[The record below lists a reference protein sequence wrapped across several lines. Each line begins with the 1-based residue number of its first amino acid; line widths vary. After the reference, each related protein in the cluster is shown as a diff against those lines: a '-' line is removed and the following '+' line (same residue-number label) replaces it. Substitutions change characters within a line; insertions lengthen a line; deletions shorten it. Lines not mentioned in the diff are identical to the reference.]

1 MGSRGKERL
10 SGRIL
15 KSNCVPLIGSE
26 PHINVNTK
34 SESEIQSSDNMPD
47 QVCSSVLARICQMF
61 GVDQFVSESLV
72 SAETQREYGD
82 SSKVVSKQW
91 ARQESQC

>member
-1 MGSRGKERL
+1 M

-15 KSNCVPLIGSE
+15 KSNCVPLIGSD

-82 SSKVVSKQW
+82 SSKVVSKQ
-91 ARQESQC
+91 